1 MKQPFSLLLMI
12 CRKHSLFQLLT
23 TTCDDEIDPL
33 VQDGKYPFNT
43 SSFDATILNGQTG
56 MTVKYFAQNG
66 SPLPSPLPNPFV
78 TGTQC
83 KSCR

>member
-1 MKQPFSLLLMI
+1 MIQPFSLLLMI

-43 SSFDATILNGQTG
+43 SSFEATILNGQTG
-56 MTVKYFAQNG
+56 MIIKYTLQNG
-66 SPLPSPLPNPFV
+66 TVLNLAATLQRNSKV
-78 TGTQC
+78 C
-83 KSCR
+83 W